1 MDFMGAGI
9 GLLVGAAQNYENS
22 RAYIRQLEY
31 ETKDKIARMKAS
43 SDVFAADIDA
53 LSTTNFINN
62 ELANNAIVEAERA
75 GGATVREAQ
84 VDIKVAEGK
93 IQAKSEGI
101 TAGISKARELTTF
114 YTQASKV
121 VNQMQDKT
129 TSQIV
134 AIADNRDKATNAT
147 NAAAEK
153 SYNQFLLSL
162 AGVSSYSS
170 IATPSSAGAVGN
182 LIQGANTGQKL
193 QTNIMDLT
201 ASNGQG

>member
-43 SDVFAADIDA
+43 SDAFAADIDA

-62 ELANNAIVEAERA
+62 ELANNAIGEAERA

-182 LIQGANTGQKL
+182 LIQGVNTGQKL

>member
-9 GLLVGAAQNYENS
+9 GLLVGAAQNYENNK
-22 RAYIRQLEY
+22 AYIRQLEY
-31 ETKDKIARMKAS
+31 ETKDKIARIKAS
-43 SDVFAADIDA
+43 SAAFAADIDA

-114 YTQASKV
+114 YTQASKA

-134 AIADNRDKATNAT
+134 AIADNRDKSTNAN

-182 LIQGANTGQKL
+182 LIQGVNTGQKL